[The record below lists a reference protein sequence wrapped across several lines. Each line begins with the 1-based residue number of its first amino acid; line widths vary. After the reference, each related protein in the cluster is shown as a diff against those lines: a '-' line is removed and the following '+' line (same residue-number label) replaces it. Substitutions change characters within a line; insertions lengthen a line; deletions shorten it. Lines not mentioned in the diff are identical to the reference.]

1 MFYTRVDGRSNQIK
15 VFVVCVVTAAFI
27 WLMDAINTGV
37 HTVRISYP
45 IRFVYDDSL
54 YYAPSVL
61 PASVEVNVSGRG
73 WRLLTVYTKSLSAP
87 PAMYVVSNPLK
98 ASKIDTT
105 LLKEKIAQR
114 FEGFRVEFPQQPW
127 PEDMKFE
134 LKSYKVVHL
143 KIDSAGIMVE
153 PGYAVTSYINMSP
166 SLLSVEGPSS
176 LIRNVPDSLV
186 VRIPE
191 RGVRSNYE
199 SNVPLDVSSFPEVK
213 LSHESVYVSFEV
225 SRI

>member
-1 MFYTRVDGRSNQIK
+1 
-15 VFVVCVVTAAFI
+15 
-27 WLMDAINTGV
+27 MDAINTGV
-37 HTVRISYP
+37 HTVRIKYP
-45 IRFVYDDSL
+45 VRFVYDDSL

-73 WRLLTVYTKSLSAP
+73 WRLLTVYTKSLSAAP
-87 PAMYVVSNPLK
+87 VTYVVTNPLK
-98 ASKIDTT
+98 ASKIDTVA
-105 LLKEKIAQR
+105 LKEKISQR
-114 FEGFRVEFPQQPW
+114 FEGFRVEFPVQSW

-134 LKSYKVVHL
+134 VKSYKVVHL
-143 KIDSAGIMVE
+143 KIDSAGIMLE

-176 LIRNVPDSLV
+176 LVKAFPDSLV

-191 RGVRSNYE
+191 RGVRANYE
-199 SNVPLDVSSFPEVK
+199 SNVPLDVSALPAVK

-225 SRI
+225 SQI

>member
-1 MFYTRVDGRSNQIK
+1 MDGRSNQIK
-15 VFVVCVVTAAFI
+15 VFIVCVVTAAFI

-37 HTVRISYP
+37 HTVRINYP
-45 IRFVYDDSL
+45 VRFVYDDSL
-54 YYAPSVL
+54 YYYAPSEL

-73 WRLLTVYTKSLSAP
+73 WRLLTVYTKSLSASP
-87 PAMYVVSNPLK
+87 VTYLVSNPLK
-98 ASKIDTT
+98 TTKIDTT
-105 LLKEKIAQR
+105 LLKEKISQR
-114 FEGFRVEFPQQPW
+114 FEDFRIDFPQQPW

-134 LKSYKVVHL
+134 VKSYKVVHL

-176 LIRNVPDSLV
+176 LVRNVPDSLV

-199 SNVPLDVSSFPEVK
+199 SNVPLDVSVFPAVK